1 MSQHSITRFSAN
13 SDYDY
18 EIRTT
23 LGFSVEGAAEPGEI
37 LAAVSG
43 VGKWDHEAWYAAWYR
58 LAERT
63 LATAQ
68 KAAAGGHAVSASAA
82 YLRASAYYA
91 VAVNAQSALADSG
104 QLASTFAKQQQAWSG
119 FVAHTPAE
127 VTEVAI
133 PYEQST
139 LPGWFFRADD
149 SSAKRATV
157 VGVNGSDGSRSS
169 MWVACVAPALR
180 RGYNVLIFDGPGQQS
195 ELFERNVPFR
205 PDWEH
210 VISPVYDFI
219 VGLDGVDAERVALY
233 GISQGSYWV
242 ARALAFE
249 HRFAAAIT
257 DPGIVDVSTSWI
269 HQIPKGLLKTLDEGQ
284 DAKFDKEM
292 AFGMKFSPDTA
303 RTWQFRARPYG
314 TTGYAETIEAVRQYT
329 VADLASSITT
339 PLLILSPEREQFWPG
354 QPEQLAELTSAVST
368 LVEFT
373 AAEGADGHCQPLA
386 RTLTAQRMFDWLDD
400 RLAD

>member
-1 MSQHSITRFSAN
+1 MSQHAITRFSAN

-119 FVAHTPAE
+119 FVAHTPVQ

-139 LPGWFFRADD
+139 LPGWFFR
-149 SSAKRATV
+149 R
-157 VGVNGSDGSRSS
+157 
-169 MWVACVAPALR
+169 
-180 RGYNVLIFDGPGQQS
+180 
-195 ELFERNVPFR
+195 
-205 PDWEH
+205 
-210 VISPVYDFI
+210 
-219 VGLDGVDAERVALY
+219 
-233 GISQGSYWV
+233 
-242 ARALAFE
+242 
-249 HRFAAAIT
+249 
-257 DPGIVDVSTSWI
+257 
-269 HQIPKGLLKTLDEGQ
+269 
-284 DAKFDKEM
+284 
-292 AFGMKFSPDTA
+292 
-303 RTWQFRARPYG
+303 
-314 TTGYAETIEAVRQYT
+314 
-329 VADLASSITT
+329 TT
-339 PLLILSPEREQFWPG
+339 PRP
-354 QPEQLAELTSAVST
+354 SARRWS
-368 LVEFT
+368 
-373 AAEGADGHCQPLA
+373 G
-386 RTLTAQRMFDWLDD
+386 
-400 RLAD
+400 